1 MRVCHRY
8 TVLVSQCLLAVIRW
22 KWKLSHVTLSAR
34 SHLMIAV
41 IDPDLITTDQY
52 SPSLSLIPTT
62 MVSVVPRGTM
72 PATGSAQGPL
82 PCCIS
87 IQQSTLSP
95 EIWSVFRICSQRQK
109 TLIDFYWH
117 IFVWIFTIKTPK
129 SFVSLLILTF
139 IVFLSTSSVKNV
151 KPL

>member
-1 MRVCHRY
+1 MIDCLLFDYLYCEYFFSCEGFDVSSTRNIPYHTIPSREKHIPPSVRVCHRY
-8 TVLVSQCLLAVIRW
+8 TVLVSQCPLAVIRW
-22 KWKLSHVTLSAR
+22 KWKLSHVTLSSR

-95 EIWSVFRICSQRQK
+95 EIWSVCRICS
-109 TLIDFYWH
+109 Y
-117 IFVWIFTIKTPK
+117 TI
-129 SFVSLLILTF
+129 
-139 IVFLSTSSVKNV
+139 
-151 KPL
+151 

>member
-8 TVLVSQCLLAVIRW
+8 TVLVSQCPLAVIRW

-95 EIWSVFRICSQRQK
+95 EILNVCRICSQK
-109 TLIDFYWH
+109 LEVIFIGIY
-117 IFVWIFTIKTPK
+117 IFVWIFHIHIYWSKAETKLLDNFHK
-129 SFVSLLILTF
+129 YLSSLTA
-139 IVFLSTSSVKNV
+139 
-151 KPL
+151 